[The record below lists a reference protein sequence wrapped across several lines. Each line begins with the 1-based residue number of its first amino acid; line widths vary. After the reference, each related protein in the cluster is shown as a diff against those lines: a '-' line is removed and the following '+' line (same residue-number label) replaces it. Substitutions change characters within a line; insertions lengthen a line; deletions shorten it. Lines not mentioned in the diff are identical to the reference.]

1 MIIQKFRQGIILGV
15 QITLLNHFPKKGL
28 STIEIN
34 FFIKFPHIFPWTCQH
49 FQNQTENR
57 DLHIISCLVYCRK
70 IIFNSMIK
78 LSKIDHKKTSKIML
92 LLTLAR
98 KKVTHSKK
106 HNISYKFFCYAQKR
120 KKNIFFGWI
129 SGVFMLCFFFQ
140 YNSCDLFCINFC
152 FIILCSLLLFL
163 LIKT

>member
-1 MIIQKFRQGIILGV
+1 MIIQKFRQRIILGV
-15 QITLLNHFPKKGL
+15 QIPWLNHFPKKGL

-120 KKNIFFGWI
+120 KKIFFL
-129 SGVFMLCFFFQ
+129 VELVVCLCCVFFF
-140 YNSCDLFCINFC
+140 N
-152 FIILCSLLLFL
+152 IIHVIYFV
-163 LIKT
+163 LIFVS